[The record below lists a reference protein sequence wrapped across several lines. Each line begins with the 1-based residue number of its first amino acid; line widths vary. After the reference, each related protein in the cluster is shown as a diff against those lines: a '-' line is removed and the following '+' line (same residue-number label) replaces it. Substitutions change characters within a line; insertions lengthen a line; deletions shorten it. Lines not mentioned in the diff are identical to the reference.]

1 MAKSSPNNTNSFYY
15 DPYYSGG
22 NYTSADDNTGG
33 GIDNINGTLVLRKNT
48 GVFGIPY
55 QFMET
60 VDRRLD
66 NNNQMSGRKYTE
78 KILSRLPLLF
88 LVPCRQKFMEGFSG
102 EDQAGIISDII
113 NGGGAYATNSLRG
126 SGRYYTTEYQY
137 DQYYGVVNR
146 MCTVMAHYMGLGD
159 VDYVNGSGGTTPLRN
174 VAWQDMVS
182 NDFKNYFQVKRAAVF
197 YCDGLTSISDSFN
210 NSTME
215 SSLAST
221 INGFSDTAKEINFLL
236 GDNSLISQAM
246 DVSGDIVTGLTGSSG
261 AQSLLEKLTG
271 GMIGDLAHT
280 GVSTVLSGGKLI
292 FPKIWSD
299 SSFSR
304 SYSFDIKLR
313 SPDHDSLSIY
323 MNVIVPYLHLL
334 AMALPR
340 SITEGEAAGSPNA
353 YSSPFLVRAYAK
365 GMFNI
370 NMGIITD
377 ISATRGAACEWN
389 VDGLPTQIDISITIE
404 DLYSQL
410 FATDPQS
417 GNDFKNNWDLVT
429 NTEFMDFLA
438 NLGGLNVATEVDFRK
453 PKYLEYLTAASIAR
467 APATIYTYFE
477 NAVSNKFRQLWE
489 ILN

>member
-1 MAKSSPNNTNSFYY
+1 MAKNSPNNTDSFYY

-22 NYTSADDNTGG
+22 NYTNADSDVGG
-33 GIDNINGTLVLRKNT
+33 GVNNITDSLVLRKNT
-48 GVFGIPY
+48 GIFGIPY
-55 QFMET
+55 QFLPS

-66 NNNQMSGRKYTE
+66 NDNQMSGRKYTE
-78 KILSRLPLLF
+78 KILTRLPLLF
-88 LVPCRQKFMEGFSG
+88 LVPCRQKFMEGFNG
-102 EDQAGIISDII
+102 QDQAGVISDII
-113 NGGGAYATNSLRG
+113 NGAGAYITNSLQG
-126 SGRYYTTEYQY
+126 TGRYYTTEYQY

-146 MCTVMAHYMGLGD
+146 MCTVMAHYMGLGN
-159 VDYVNGSGGTTPLRN
+159 VQFPTGSGSLSN
-174 VAWQDMVS
+174 LSNIAWQDMTS
-182 NDFKNYFQVKRAAVF
+182 DSLKDYFQVKRAAVF

-236 GDNSLISQAM
+236 GDNSLLANAM
-246 DVSGDIVTGLTGSSG
+246 DVGEDIITGLSGSVG
-261 AQSLLEKLTG
+261 AQSLIQKLTG

-280 GVSTVLSGGKLI
+280 GVSTVLAGGKLI

-304 SYSFDIKLR
+304 SYTFDIKLR

-323 MNVIVPYLHLL
+323 MNIIVPYLHLL
-334 AMALPR
+334 GMALPR
-340 SITEGEAAGSPNA
+340 SITEGAAAGSPNA

-438 NLGGLNVATEVDFRK
+438 NLGGLNVATDVDNRK
-453 PKYLEYLTAASIAR
+453 IKYLAYLTEASIAR